1 MEVLGNT
8 EEDATVVGR
17 ERRTVAAVVR
27 QRKTVAAGRGDMD
40 GQGDES
46 GREEGGWR
54 GQQVGNVSVRE
65 AMEGAKL
72 EIPKL
77 AAQSFLR

>member
-46 GREEGGWR
+46 GREEGEWR
-54 GQQVGNVSVRE
+54 G
-65 AMEGAKL
+65 
-72 EIPKL
+72 
-77 AAQSFLR
+77 